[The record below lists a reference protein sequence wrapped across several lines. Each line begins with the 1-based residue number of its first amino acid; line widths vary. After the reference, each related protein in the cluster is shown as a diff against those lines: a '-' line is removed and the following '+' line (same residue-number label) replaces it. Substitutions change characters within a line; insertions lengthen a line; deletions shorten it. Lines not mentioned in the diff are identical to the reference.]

1 MRPRFLTLAAGGGV
15 LLLWCA
21 DLRAQGSVTK
31 VVQRFEKRFSHD
43 LSEAAEEMPE
53 DRYAFKPTQAQMTF
67 GEIVLHVAEANAFLC
82 SAIARTPLPEQR
94 RLVPTDSKDK
104 LGGLLEDSF
113 DVCDDVL
120 DHADDSFLEDSIPY
134 FGGRRTT
141 RAAALIELASMWA
154 TNYSYLAIYLRLNGL
169 EPPTAK
175 RK

>member
-1 MRPRFLTLAAGGGV
+1 VNQALAELAERYFQVCMDASPFDATVYGV
-15 LLLWCA
+15 HGW
-21 DLRAQGSVTK
+21 DDQVP
-31 VVQRFEKRFSHD
+31 D